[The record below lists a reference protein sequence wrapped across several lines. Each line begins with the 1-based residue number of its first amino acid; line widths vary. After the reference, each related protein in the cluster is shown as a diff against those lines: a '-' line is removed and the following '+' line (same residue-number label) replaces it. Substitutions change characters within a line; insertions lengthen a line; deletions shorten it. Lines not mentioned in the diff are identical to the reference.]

1 MNPVRNSIAV
11 NSKASAPVGNGV
23 SLAVKR
29 DLADSGLIVVLLNPR
44 RPLAVV
50 RLVMAF
56 AVDSFNRVL
65 WRGARTHVLHKGGKG
80 VEPAFADINAS
91 LPVPRMGTDA
101 ATLTHGSPD
110 VVFRSFAHSVRF
122 KACRSFVALKA
133 SAAFGIAV
141 IELVGGYVARLA
153 ALAPANPLANMAA
166 WICRSLNGRQTTK
179 LHSSQINFGWHTQ
192 TV

>member
-11 NSKASAPVGNGV
+11 NAKASAPVGNGV
-23 SLAVKR
+23 GLAVKR
-29 DLADSGLIVVLLNPR
+29 DLSNSGLVVVLLNPR

-56 AVDSFNRVL
+56 AVDSLNRVL
-65 WRGARTHVLHKGGKG
+65 RRRTRTHVLHKRGKG
-80 VEPAFADINAS
+80 VEPTVADINAS
-91 LPVPRMGTDA
+91 LPVARMGTYA
-101 ATLTHGSPD
+101 ATFAHGSPD
-110 VVFRSFAHSVRF
+110 VVLRSLAHSVRF
-122 KACRSFVALKA
+122 KACRSLVALKA

-153 ALAPANPLANMAA
+153 ALAPANPLANMAT
-166 WICRSLNGRQTTK
+166 WISRLFDGRQTTK

>member
-11 NSKASAPVGNGV
+11 NAKASAPVRNGV
-23 SLAVKR
+23 GLAVKR
-29 DLADSGLIVVLLNPR
+29 DLADSGFVVVLINPR
-44 RPLAVV
+44 RPLAVA

-56 AVDSFNRVL
+56 AVDSLNRVL
-65 WRGARTHVLHKGGKG
+65 RRRTRTHVFHKGGKG
-80 VEPAFADINAS
+80 VEPTVANVDTS
-91 LPVPRMGTDA
+91 LPVSRMRTDA
-101 ATLTHGSPD
+101 ATLAHGSPD

-153 ALAPANPLANMAA
+153 ALASANPLANMAA
-166 WICRSLNGRQTTK
+166 WISRSFDGRQTTK

>member
-11 NSKASAPVGNGV
+11 NAKASTPVRNGV

-29 DLADSGLIVVLLNPR
+29 DLADSGLVVVLLNPR
-44 RPLAVV
+44 RPFAVA

-56 AVDSFNRVL
+56 AVDSLNRVL
-65 WRGARTHVLHKGGKG
+65 RRRTRTHVLHKGGKG
-80 VEPAFADINAS
+80 VEPAVADINAS
-91 LPVPRMGTDA
+91 LPVTRMGTDT
-101 ATLTHGSPD
+101 ATLAHGSPD

-122 KACRSFVALKA
+122 KACRSLLALKA

-153 ALAPANPLANMAA
+153 TLASANPLANMAA
-166 WICRSLNGRQTTK
+166 WIRRSFDGRKTTK

>member
-1 MNPVRNSIAV
+1 VNPIRNSIAV
-11 NSKASAPVGNGV
+11 NAKASAPVRNGV

-29 DLADSGLIVVLLNPR
+29 DFSDSCLVVVLLNPR
-44 RPLAVV
+44 RPLAVA
-50 RLVMAF
+50 RIVMAF
-56 AVDSFNRVL
+56 AVDSLNRVL
-65 WRGARTHVLHKGGKG
+65 RRWARTHVLHKGGKG
-80 VEPAFADINAS
+80 VEPAVADINAS
-91 LPVPRMGTDA
+91 LPVTRMGTDT
-101 ATLTHGSPD
+101 ATLAHGSPD
-110 VVFRSFAHSVRF
+110 VVFRPFAHSVRF
-122 KACRSFVALKA
+122 KACRSLVALKA

-166 WICRSLNGRQTTK
+166 WIRGSFDGRQTTK

>member
-1 MNPVRNSIAV
+1 VNPVRNSIAV
-11 NSKASAPVGNGV
+11 NAKASAPVGNGV
-23 SLAVKR
+23 GLAVKR
-29 DLADSGLIVVLLNPR
+29 DLSNSGLVVVLLNPR

-56 AVDSFNRVL
+56 AVDSLNRVL
-65 WRGARTHVLHKGGKG
+65 RRRTRPHVLHKGGKG
-80 VEPAFADINAS
+80 VEPAVANVNAS
-91 LPVPRMGTDA
+91 LPVARMGTDTTA
-101 ATLTHGSPD
+101 FAHGSPD

-122 KACRSFVALKA
+122 KACRSLVALKA

-166 WICRSLNGRQTTK
+166 WICRSLNGRQATK
-179 LHSSQINFGWHTQ
+179 FHSSQINFGWHTQ

>member
-1 MNPVRNSIAV
+1 VNPVRNSIAV
-11 NSKASAPVGNGV
+11 NAKASAPVRNGV
-23 SLAVKR
+23 GLAVKR
-29 DLADSGLIVVLLNPR
+29 DLADSGFVVVLINPR
-44 RPLAVV
+44 RPLAVA

-56 AVDSFNRVL
+56 AVDSLNRVL
-65 WRGARTHVLHKGGKG
+65 RRGARSHVLHEGGKR
-80 VEPAFADINAS
+80 VEPSVADINAS
-91 LPVPRMGTDA
+91 LSVPRMRTDS
-101 ATLTHGSPD
+101 ATLAHGSPD

-122 KACRSFVALKA
+122 KAFRSLVALKA

-166 WICRSLNGRQTTK
+166 WICRSLNGRQATK
-179 LHSSQINFGWHTQ
+179 FHSSQINFWWHTQ